1 GPKIEFNVKDA
12 IGRNWQ
18 LGTCQIDF
26 NLPERFDLNYI
37 GEDGEKHRPV
47 MIHRAIIGSF
57 ERFLA
62 VLLEHTAGELPL
74 FLQSEVARVIPVA
87 AEFLEASEKFAAELR
102 EKGVR
107 VGIDK
112 SNDSLSKKVRNG
124 ELMKIPY
131 LLIVGEKEVQGKTVA
146 PRIRKDF
153 AWKNIDKNTR
163 ISIEEIAKIIL
174 ERMEN

>member
-1 GPKIEFNVKDA
+1 VKDA
-12 IGRNWQ
+12 LGRNWQ

-62 VLLEHTAGELPL
+62 VLLEHTAGELPN

-87 AEFLEASEKFAAELR
+87 SEFAKAGEKIAKELKS
-102 EKGVR
+102 KGVR
-107 VGIDK
+107 TGIDL

-131 LLIVGEKEVQGKTVA
+131 LLVVGEKEAKSGKLTV
-146 PRIRKDF
+146 RERGKE
-153 AWKNIDKNTR
+153 KQET
-163 ISIEEIAKIIL
+163 ISIADFIK
-174 ERMEN
+174 NF